1 MNLIEVD
8 GSYGEGGGQI
18 LRSAVAIS
26 AIQGKGVIIKNIRKS
41 RPKPG
46 LSIQHIKSIELAGKL
61 CNARIEGLAQGSTEV
76 RFIPEAIVGGYHKLD
91 IGTAG
96 SVTLVLQSV
105 LPIACF
111 ASSKVILEITGG
123 TDVKWSPPY
132 DYFKYVTLPALR
144 LFGMDI
150 TTTLIRRGFFPRGDG
165 KAAITIDPCRI
176 HGADI
181 SLPSKGQIMGVSA
194 SSRLPSHVVERQ
206 AKAAKEYLKAKG
218 LDVGDIAIDVRE
230 EPSTGSSI
238 TLYRG
243 LMGASSLGERGIPAE
258 NVGRDAAKLMY
269 EEICTGAAV
278 DEHLADQLII
288 FMGLAN
294 GGSRVL
300 ASSISSHTST
310 NIFVVEQM
318 LGKKFE
324 IIKNNGSLIQCE

>member
-1 MNLIEVD
+1 MNLLEVD

-26 AIQGKGVIIKNIRKS
+26 AILGRGVVIKNIRKG

-46 LSIQHIKSIELAGKL
+46 LSVQHIKSIELAGKL
-61 CNARIEGLAQGSTEV
+61 CNAKIEGLMPGSTEV
-76 RFIPEAIVGGYHKLD
+76 RFIPEAIAGGYHRLD

-96 SVTLVLQSV
+96 SITLVLQSV

-111 ASSKVILEITGG
+111 APGKVIFEITGG

-132 DYFKYVTLPALR
+132 DYFKHVTLPALQ
-144 LFGMDI
+144 LFGVDI

-165 KAAITIDPCRI
+165 KAIITLDPSAI

-181 SLPSKGQIMGVSA
+181 SLPSTGKIMGVSA
-194 SSRLPSHVVERQ
+194 SSRLPRHVAERQ
-206 AKAAKEYLKAKG
+206 AKSAKEYLQTKG
-218 LDVGDIAIDVRE
+218 LDVGDIEMDVRE

-243 LMGASSLGERGIPAE
+243 FLGASSLGERGIPAE
-258 NVGRDAAKLMY
+258 TVGRDAAKNMY
-269 EEICTGAAV
+269 EEISTGAAV

-288 FMGLAN
+288 FMGLAK
-294 GGSRVL
+294 GSSRVL

-310 NIFVVEQM
+310 NIRVVEQM

-324 IIKNNGSLIQCE
+324 IEKNRGSLILCE

>member
-26 AIQGKGVIIKNIRKS
+26 AILGKGVTIKNIRKG

-46 LSIQHIKSIELAGKL
+46 LSTQHIKSIELAGKL
-61 CNARIEGLAQGSTEV
+61 CNARIEGLALGSTEV
-76 RFIPEAIVGGYHKLD
+76 RFIPEAIAGGYHKLYM
-91 IGTAG
+91 GTAG
-96 SVTLVLQSV
+96 SITLVLQSV

-111 ASSKVILEITGG
+111 SSSKIVLEITGG

-132 DYFKYVTLPALR
+132 DYFKYVTLPALQ
-144 LFGMDI
+144 LFGLDI
-150 TTTLIRRGFFPRGDG
+150 TASLIHRGFFPRGEG
-165 KAAITIDPCRI
+165 KAIITLDPCAI

-181 SLPSKGQIMGVSA
+181 SVPSKGQIMGISA
-194 SSRLPSHVVERQ
+194 SSRLPSHVTERQ
-206 AKAAKEYLKAKG
+206 AKAAKEYLEAKG

-243 LMGASSLGERGIPAE
+243 FMGASSLGERGIPAE
-258 NVGRDAAKLMY
+258 TVGRAAAKIMY
-269 EEICTGAAV
+269 NEISTGAAV

-288 FMGLAN
+288 FMGLAK
-294 GGSRVL
+294 GSSRIL

-310 NIFVVEQM
+310 NICIVEQM

>member
-1 MNLIEVD
+1 MNLLEVD

-26 AIQGKGVIIKNIRKS
+26 AILGQGVVIKNIRKG

-61 CNARIEGLAQGSTEV
+61 CNATIDGLMLGSTEV
-76 RFIPEAIVGGYHKLD
+76 RFMPEAIKGGIHTLD

-96 SVTLVLQSV
+96 SITLVLQSV

-111 ASSKVILEITGG
+111 ADSPVTFEVTGG
-123 TDVKWSPPY
+123 TDVKWSPPF
-132 DYFKYVTLPALR
+132 DYFKHVTLPALR
-144 LFGMDI
+144 LFGLET

-165 KAAITIDPCRI
+165 KAIVTLEPSGI

-181 SLPSKGQIMGVSA
+181 SLPSEEDILGVST
-194 SSRLPSHVVERQ
+194 SSRLPHHVSERQ
-206 AKAAKEYLKAKG
+206 ANAVKEYFKNKG
-218 LDVGDIAIDVRE
+218 LAVGDIGIDVRE
-230 EPSTGSSI
+230 EASTGSSI

-243 LMGASSLGERGIPAE
+243 FLGASALGERGIPAE
-258 NVGRDAAKLMY
+258 KVGRYAAKNLY
-269 EEICTGAAV
+269 DEICTGAAV

-288 FMGLAN
+288 FMGLAKGN
-294 GGSRVL
+294 SKVL

-310 NIFVVEQM
+310 NISVVEQM

-324 IIKNNGSLIQCE
+324 IIKNKGSLILCE

>member
-1 MNLIEVD
+1 MNFIEVD

-26 AIQGKGVIIKNIRKS
+26 AILSKGVVIKNIRKG

-61 CNARIEGLAQGSTEV
+61 CDASIDGLALGSTEV
-76 RFIPEAIVGGYHKLD
+76 CFIPKAIVGGLHKLD

-96 SVTLVLQSV
+96 SITLVLQSV

-111 ASSKVILEITGG
+111 ADSPVIFEITGG

-132 DYFKYVTLPALR
+132 DYFKHVTLPALR
-144 LFGMDI
+144 LFGVNM
-150 TTTLIRRGFFPRGDG
+150 TTKLIRRGFFPRGDG
-165 KAAITIDPCRI
+165 KAIITLDPSDI
-176 HGADI
+176 HGADL
-181 SLPSKGQIMGVSA
+181 SLPVQGEIMGVSA
-194 SSRLPSHVVERQ
+194 SSRLPPHVAERQ
-206 AKAAKEYLKAKG
+206 AKAAREYLKTKG
-218 LDVGDIAIDVRE
+218 MEVGDIEIDIRE

-243 LMGASSLGERGIPAE
+243 LLGASSLGERGIPAE
-258 NVGRDAAKLMY
+258 KVGYDAAKNLY
-269 EEICTGAAV
+269 EEISSFAAV

-288 FMGLAN
+288 FMGLAK
-294 GGSRVL
+294 GSSRVL

-310 NIFVVEQM
+310 NISVVEQM

-324 IIKNNGSLIQCE
+324 IIKNKGSLILCE

>member
-26 AIQGKGVIIKNIRKS
+26 AILGKGVVIKNIRKG

-46 LSIQHIKSIELAGKL
+46 LSVQHIKSIELSGKL
-61 CNARIEGLAQGSTEV
+61 CNATIEGLAQGSTEV
-76 RFIPEAIVGGYHKLD
+76 CFIPEAIVGGYHKLD

-96 SVTLVLQSV
+96 SITLVLQSV

-111 ASSKVILEITGG
+111 APGQVIFEITGG

-132 DYFKYVTLPALR
+132 DYFKHVTLPALR
-144 LFGMDI
+144 LFGVDI

-165 KAAITIDPCRI
+165 KAIITLGPSVI

-181 SLPSKGQIMGVSA
+181 SIPSKGEIMGVSA
-194 SSRLPSHVVERQ
+194 SSRLPPHVVERQ
-206 AKAAKEYLKAKG
+206 AKSAKEFLKTKG
-218 LDVGDIAIDVRE
+218 LDVGDIELDIRD

-243 LMGASSLGERGIPAE
+243 FLGASSLGERGIRAE
-258 NVGRDAAKLMY
+258 KVGSEAAKNLY
-269 EEICTGAAV
+269 DEIRTCAAV

-288 FMGLAN
+288 FMGLAK
-294 GGSRVL
+294 GSSRIL

-310 NIFVVEQM
+310 NIRIVEQM

-324 IIKNNGSLIQCE
+324 IIKNNGSLILCE